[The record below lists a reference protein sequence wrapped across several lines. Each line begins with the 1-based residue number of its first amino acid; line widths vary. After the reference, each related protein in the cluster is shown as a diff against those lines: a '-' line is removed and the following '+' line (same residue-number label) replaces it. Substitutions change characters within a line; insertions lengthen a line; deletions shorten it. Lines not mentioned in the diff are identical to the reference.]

1 MSDEQFYKTIVLRGA
16 WEKAGLRES
25 LPPPDV
31 IDSQVCYMRD
41 IAFARKVLALLKEHA
56 GDLEVDRSI
65 GTIERSLALR
75 GEKNHDRESTGN
87 TTGQSATRN
96 DSRGGESTRLLDEQ
110 HEVACEYGAA
120 DDVETRT
127 TVDGVRSGGGQGV

>member
-1 MSDEQFYKTIVLRGA
+1 MSKGDERFHKTILPRGV
-16 WEKAGLRES
+16 WKKVG

-31 IDSQVCYMRD
+31 SPPPGEPGQDCYMRD

-75 GEKNHDRESTGN
+75 GEKNHD
-87 TTGQSATRN
+87 
-96 DSRGGESTRLLDEQ
+96 
-110 HEVACEYGAA
+110 
-120 DDVETRT
+120 
-127 TVDGVRSGGGQGV
+127 

>member
-1 MSDEQFYKTIVLRGA
+1 MALELSEYFRDSRGHGEAVREGESNVSDEQFYKTIVLRGA

-75 GEKNHDRESTGN
+75 GEQNHG
-87 TTGQSATRN
+87 
-96 DSRGGESTRLLDEQ
+96 
-110 HEVACEYGAA
+110 
-120 DDVETRT
+120 
-127 TVDGVRSGGGQGV
+127 